1 MSMLKKTL
9 ISAGVAASVIGMGSA
24 HAAAYFTVN
33 SGYGV
38 TDAFN
43 VISSNVD
50 ATSVYTSPIGPVASF
65 DSLIGIGAFVTDT
78 SANGQVNSFLD
89 GTSPIANDAGLPQDY
104 RLHFSYTLSGTAA
117 IVDGFNQ
124 PSFQDG
130 TLDFNNDGIIDSN
143 AYLAPDFSLHGL
155 DAIIPFYTSGTITI
169 TYEDV
174 TGTVLGAGNTQK
186 VLELDLASAT
196 PDGTNVILM
205 ANVDYS
211 WYTDGDS
218 NLVEDM
224 FQFVGATGSWYD
236 YWKTGTATDP
246 ITIMTRSDFNIDP
259 NAVPTSDCGL
269 TTNGCT
275 TFSRTTNLNITT
287 TVPEPGSL
295 ALLGIGLLGLG
306 FSAVRKSRKV

>member
-24 HAAAYFTVN
+24 HASAYFTVT
-33 SGYGV
+33 SGYGT

-50 ATSVYTSPIGPVASF
+50 ATSVYTSPIGAIASF
-65 DSLIGIGAFVTDT
+65 DDLINIGAFVTDT
-78 SANGQVNSFLD
+78 SANGQVNSFLNN
-89 GTSPIANDAGLPQDY
+89 TSPLANDAGLVNDY

-124 PSFQDG
+124 AAFLDG

-143 AYLAPDFSLHGL
+143 AYMAPDFTLHGL
-155 DAIIPFYTSGTITI
+155 DAIVPFYTSGTITI
-169 TYEDV
+169 TYEDI
-174 TGTVLGAGNTQK
+174 TGSILGAGNTQK

-196 PDGTNVILM
+196 PDGTNVVLM

-211 WYTDGDS
+211 WYTDGTS

-259 NAVPTSDCGL
+259 NAVPTSTCGPQAEL
-269 TTNGCT
+269 CS
-275 TFSRTTNLNITT
+275 TFARTTNLNITT
-287 TVPEPGSL
+287 TVPEPGTM
-295 ALLGIGLLGLG
+295 ALMGLGLLGLG
-306 FSAVRKSRKV
+306 LARRRKA

>member
-9 ISAGVAASVIGMGSA
+9 ISVGVAASVIGMGSA
-24 HAAAYFTVN
+24 HASAYFTVT
-33 SGYGV
+33 SGYGT

-50 ATSVYTSPIGPVASF
+50 ATSVYTSPIGAIASF
-65 DSLIGIGAFVTDT
+65 DDLINIGAFVTDT
-78 SANGQVNSFLD
+78 SANGQVNSFLHN
-89 GTSPIANDAGLPQDY
+89 TSPLANDAGLVQDY

-143 AYLAPDFSLHGL
+143 AYITPIDSFAALHGL
-155 DAIIPFYTSGTITI
+155 DAIVPHYTSGTITI

-174 TGTVLGAGNTQK
+174 TGSVLGAGNTQK

-196 PDGTNVILM
+196 PDGTNVVLM

-211 WYTDGDS
+211 WYTDGTS
-218 NLVEDM
+218 TLVEDM
-224 FQFVGATGSWYD
+224 FQFVGATGSWYE

-246 ITIMTRSDFNIDP
+246 IAIRTRSDFNIDP
-259 NAVPTSDCGL
+259 NAVPTSTCGPQAEL
-269 TTNGCT
+269 CS
-275 TFSRTTNLNITT
+275 TFARTTNLNITT
-287 TVPEPGSL
+287 TVPEPGTM
-295 ALLGIGLLGLG
+295 ALMGLGLLGLG
-306 FSAVRKSRKV
+306 LARRRKA